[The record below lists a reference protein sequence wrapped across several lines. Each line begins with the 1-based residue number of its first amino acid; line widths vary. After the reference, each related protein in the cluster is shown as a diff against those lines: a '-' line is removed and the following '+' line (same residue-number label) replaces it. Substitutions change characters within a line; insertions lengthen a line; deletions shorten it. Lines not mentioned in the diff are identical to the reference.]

1 MRGNDDVLSCSGGL
15 PPESNAVGPCRLVR
29 RAVENPGGAPSAAK
43 SCDDSE
49 RRGLYGDQNAPWGV
63 HSSRKDNAVKILV
76 AEDDSVTRRL
86 LRVSLE
92 RWNYEVIA
100 VDDGAQARDALLRE
114 GTPKLA
120 ILDWV
125 MPGMD
130 GIEICR
136 ELRRRQ
142 TGAYI
147 YTLVLT
153 SKREKGDLLQG
164 LDAGA
169 DDFLIKP
176 FDPLELQARL
186 RSGCRIIE
194 LQDQLIAAREAMRD
208 QATRD
213 SLTTVWNR
221 AAVMDILQR
230 ELIRSSRE
238 GLPLSLMMAD
248 LDHFK
253 RINDSLGHQTGDAV
267 LQEVARRIQSVLR
280 PYDAL
285 GRYGGEEFLLIVPG
299 CDITMAWSLAEKVR
313 ESVVSTPVLTS
324 AGPIPVTLT
333 LGVANFAEHSNLESL
348 LRSADDAL
356 YRGKKAG
363 RNRSELAKLWRVGS
377 KPPSASP
384 PGQLT
389 FQMLAWIK
397 PCIKS

>member
-1 MRGNDDVLSCSGGL
+1 M
-15 PPESNAVGPCRLVR
+15 
-29 RAVENPGGAPSAAK
+29 
-43 SCDDSE
+43 
-49 RRGLYGDQNAPWGV
+49 
-63 HSSRKDNAVKILV
+63 KILV

-100 VDDGAQARDALLRE
+100 VDDGAQAQDALLRE
-114 GTPKLA
+114 GAPKLA

-176 FDPLELQARL
+176 FDPLDLQARL